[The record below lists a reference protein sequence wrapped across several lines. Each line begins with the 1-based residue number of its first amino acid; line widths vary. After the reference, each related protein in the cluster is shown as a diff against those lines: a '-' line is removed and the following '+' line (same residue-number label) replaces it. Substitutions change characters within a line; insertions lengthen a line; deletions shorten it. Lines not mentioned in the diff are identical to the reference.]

1 MYTTLVTRTTH
12 ISQQSAA
19 QIHSYEKKLPF
30 FLNLQDK
37 CKASL
42 IPFLPCLLQSSSP
55 NTQLPDLKTE
65 GCLQI
70 KTKINN

>member
-30 FLNLQDK
+30 FLNLQNK
-37 CKASL
+37 CKAFL
-42 IPFLPCLLQSSSP
+42 IPFCLASYKAPLPTPSFP
-55 NTQLPDLKTE
+55 
-65 GCLQI
+65 I
-70 KTKINN
+70 

>member
-42 IPFLPCLLQSSSP
+42 NSFSALPPTKLLSQHP
-55 NTQLPDLKTE
+55 AFRFEDRGVFANHNQNK
-65 GCLQI
+65 
-70 KTKINN
+70 